1 MLSNVGFQMLAKE
14 ATFPDEIYLDV
25 LVELV
30 PEDELNMTP
39 KDINSSDFNPGSFSI
54 RVHFFQDSGIA
65 SSCNK

>member
-1 MLSNVGFQMLAKE
+1 MLAKE

-54 RVHFFQDSGIA
+54 RVHFFQDSGG
-65 SSCNK
+65 